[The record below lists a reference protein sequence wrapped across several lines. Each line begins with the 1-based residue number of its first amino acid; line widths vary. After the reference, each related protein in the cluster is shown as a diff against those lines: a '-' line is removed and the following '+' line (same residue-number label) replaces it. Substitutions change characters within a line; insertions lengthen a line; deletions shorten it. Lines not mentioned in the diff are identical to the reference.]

1 MSMSH
6 RARSTRLPSTAL
18 ALLLQAAALQA
29 TAAGLTHSGE
39 DIVNTGGH
47 LYQAKCA
54 VCHGASGKGDGP
66 YANLLTARPS
76 DLTLISRRNDGEFP
90 LWKIYETISAN
101 EMVPAHGVR
110 DMPIWGQELADEA
123 ATLGMN
129 EKSYIRGRIFS
140 MIAYLLS
147 IQQP

>member
-1 MSMSH
+1 MPKSR
-6 RARSTRLPSTAL
+6 RAHSTHLSSCGL
-18 ALLLQAAALQA
+18 ALLLQATALQV
-29 TAAGLTHSGE
+29 AAAELSHAGE
-39 DIVNTGGH
+39 DIVNTGNH

-54 VCHGASGKGDGP
+54 VCHGSSGKGDGP

-110 DMPIWGQELADEA
+110 DMPIWGQELAAEA
-123 ATLGMN
+123 ETLGLN
-129 EKSYIRGRIFS
+129 EKSYIRGRVFS